1 MPIFSYKYFFRNI
14 KEQSIAFSPVSLVPL
29 FSNSPNITL
38 LSVELRPNGAVILQL
53 SSGVAYTYDGALQ
66 TWVKVS
72 EPWWS
77 QGSAHWKSRPRQPTL
92 AAANASGSSNNGN
105 GSLGVVQATES
116 RILELM
122 YEDPGIQAEM
132 QRLSS
137 SANTNSSGSNGGAT
151 GGRSPWWDIAMT
163 LGHLETKMH
172 AARMLGSPG
181 EFKMALSL
189 YAKTIADEGFR
200 GKAEELLRELY
211 GPVYLCVFTPSI
223 SLKVMLTVLHI

>member
-1 MPIFSYKYFFRNI
+1 
-14 KEQSIAFSPVSLVPL
+14 
-29 FSNSPNITL
+29 
-38 LSVELRPNGAVILQL
+38 VELRPNGAFILQL

-92 AAANASGSSNNGN
+92 PSASASGSSNNGN
-105 GSLGVVQATES
+105 GSIGIVQATES

-122 YEDPGIQAEM
+122 YEDPGIQTEV

-137 SANTNSSGSNGGAT
+137 PTTVNPNGSSSGGAT
-151 GGRSPWWDIAMT
+151 NGRSAWWDIAMT

-172 AARMLGSPG
+172 AARMLASPG

-211 GPVYLCVFTPSI
+211 GPVYLYVFFFFHW
-223 SLKVMLTVLHI
+223 LANHVDVNVLVADLGRVMRVGIRLLLDFPREIW